1 MNFDEA
7 INILGITENASFEEI
22 DTAYKQLA
30 QKYHPDKGGNGADM
44 VLLNEARI
52 YLIEHLSAK
61 SLPLAQKQLEIA
73 IQKINDISIG
83 QKISARKAEKIE
95 RNILNLKTNK
105 LKKWKRAAYVLAA
118 ISAAALFVDKDFLDL
133 FSGTLSEEDAEK
145 DEMDEIQNSIG
156 MIYILLLSIGAVAG
170 FAAWCLS
177 QKISKIEDDLVEFH
191 ESLLDKYTYVELMK
205 TIFGGEIPKQW
216 NLKMMNDA
224 LNENCAH
231 IKKLINIHKGS
242 NIRVFFSILNA
253 IGTEKVTQLLLLKGQ
268 EYSFLSVQHGNED
281 NEYTNYYALL

>member
-22 DTAYKQLA
+22 DTAYKQRA
-30 QKYHPDKGGNGADM
+30 QKYHPDKGGNDADM

-61 SLPLAQKQLEIA
+61 SLPLVQKQLEIT

-105 LKKWKRAAYVLAA
+105 LQKWKQVAYILAA
-118 ISAAALFVDKDFLDL
+118 ISTAALFVDKDFLDL

-145 DEMDEIQNSIG
+145 DEIQDSIS
-156 MIYILLLSIGAVAG
+156 MIYILLLSIGAIAG

-177 QKISKIEDDLVEFH
+177 QKINKIEEDLVEFH

-205 TIFGGEIPKQW
+205 TIFGGELPKQW

-224 LNENCAH
+224 LNENCSN
-231 IKKLINIHKGS
+231 IKKLINIHKDS
-242 NIRVFFSILNA
+242 NIKIFFSILNA

-268 EYSFLSVQHGNED
+268 EYSFLSVQHGNEN
-281 NEYTNYYALL
+281 NEYTNYYALQ